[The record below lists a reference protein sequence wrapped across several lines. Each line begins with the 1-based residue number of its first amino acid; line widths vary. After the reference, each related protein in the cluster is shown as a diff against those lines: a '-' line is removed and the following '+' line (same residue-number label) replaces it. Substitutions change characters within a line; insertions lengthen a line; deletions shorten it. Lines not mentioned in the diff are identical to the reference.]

1 MELRK
6 PDWLKIN
13 LPGGTSCQ
21 TVKSVLSQ
29 HHLHTVCDEA
39 RCPNKEECW
48 SNRTATFMV
57 LGNTCTR
64 NCRFCN
70 VHGEEEKRRDGE
82 TGKRRNGE
90 MEKDRISSSDLPTSP
105 PLHLTHPPLHLPT
118 SPSLEN
124 EPENLAEAVFLLK
137 LEYVVITCVTR
148 DDLPDGGA
156 EHWAKCINAVR
167 EKNPDCKIEVL
178 ISDHQ
183 GRMNDIQTILDA
195 KPDVV
200 AHNLETIK
208 RLYPT
213 ARPQADYQRS
223 LDVLKY
229 ISGAG
234 FITKTGIMVGL
245 GEDVEEVE
253 RVEEVDGVEE
263 VEKLM
268 KDAKEHGVDIFTIGQ
283 YLQPTKAHLP
293 VVEYVHPDKFAEYKN
308 DALKIGIKHCES
320 GPLVRSSYHAKESYE
335 QLTIDKG

>member
-6 PDWLKIN
+6 PDWLKIK
-13 LPGGTSCQ
+13 LPGGTQCR

-48 SNRTATFMV
+48 SNKTATFMV
-57 LGNTCTR
+57 LGELCTR
-64 NCRFCN
+64 NCLFCN
-70 VHGEEEKRRDGE
+70 VQSLP
-82 TGKRRNGE
+82 
-90 MEKDRISSSDLPTSP
+90 ISTSP
-105 PLHLTHPPLHLPT
+105 PLPLL
-118 SPSLEN
+118 S
-124 EPENLAEAVFLLK
+124 EPVSLAEAVSLLELK
-137 LEYVVITCVTR
+137 YVVVTCVTR

-156 EHWAKCINAVR
+156 EHWALCIEKVR

-200 AHNLETIK
+200 ANNLETVT

-213 ARPQADYQRS
+213 VRPEANYQRS

-229 ISGAG
+229 ISDAG
-234 FITKTGIMVGL
+234 FITKSGIMVGL
-245 GEDVEEVE
+245 GEKVDEVE
-253 RVEEVDGVEE
+253 D
-263 VEKLM
+263 LM
-268 KDAKEHGVDIFTIGQ
+268 RDSKVYGVDIFTIGQ
-283 YLQPTKAHLP
+283 YLQPSKAHLP
-293 VVEYVHPDKFAEYKN
+293 VEEYVHPDKFEEYKN
-308 DALKIGIKHCES
+308 KALEIGIKHVES

-335 QLTIDKG
+335 KLIKTSTDYTD